1 MTRPRD
7 VAAAGLMAALTAV
20 LAFVRLPVPWSPV
33 PVSGQSL
40 AVMVAGALLGPRLG
54 ALSQAVYVLLG
65 AIGLPVYAGGM
76 GGLPVLL
83 GPTGG
88 YLIGFIL
95 GAYVT
100 GRIAGKG
107 GGRRP
112 ARLVLAFVLGGVVA
126 VYVPGIIQ
134 LALVTGTTL
143 RQAVVLGALP
153 FLPGDV
159 LKVAAATVLMRAL
172 RAHLSSEY
180 VVGQQDK
187 TELNGR

>member
-1 MTRPRD
+1 MRSPRD

-20 LAFVRLPVPWSPV
+20 LAYLRIPLPWSPV

-40 AVMVAGALLGPRLG
+40 AVMLAGALLGPRLG

-65 AIGLPVYAGGM
+65 AVGLPVYAGGM

-88 YLIGFIL
+88 YLLGFIA

-100 GRIAGKG
+100 GHLTGTARPP
-107 GGRRP
+107 RP
-112 ARLVLAFVLGGVVA
+112 ARLALALVLGGVVV
-126 VYVPGIIQ
+126 VYVPGVLQ
-134 LALVTGTTL
+134 LALVTGMPL

-153 FLPGDV
+153 FLPGDA
-159 LKVAAATVLMRAL
+159 LKVVAALAAL
-172 RAHLSSEY
+172 RALLPHLPSEN
-180 VVGQQDK
+180 GARRQDE
-187 TELNGR
+187 TELTRR

>member
-1 MTRPRD
+1 M
-7 VAAAGLMAALTAV
+7 AAAGLMAALTAV
-20 LAFVRLPVPWSPV
+20 LAYVRLPVPWSPV

-40 AVMVAGALLGPRLG
+40 AVMLAGALLGPRLG

-88 YLIGFIL
+88 YLFGFVL

-100 GRIAGKG
+100 GRVAGKAG
-107 GGRRP
+107 MLRP

-126 VYVPGIIQ
+126 VYVPGVVQ

-153 FLPGDV
+153 FLPGDG
-159 LKVAAATVLMRAL
+159 LKVAAATVVLRAL
-172 RAHLSSEY
+172 RAHLSSEN
-180 VVGQQDK
+180 VVDKQDE
-187 TELNGR
+187 TELTRR

>member
-1 MTRPRD
+1 M
-7 VAAAGLMAALTAV
+7 AAAGLMAALTAV
-20 LAFVRLPVPWSPV
+20 LAYVRLPVPWSPV

-40 AVMVAGALLGPRLG
+40 AVMLAGALLGPRLG

-88 YLIGFIL
+88 YLFGFVL

-100 GRIAGKG
+100 GRVAGKAG
-107 GGRRP
+107 MFRP

-126 VYVPGIIQ
+126 VYVPGVVQ

-153 FLPGDV
+153 FLPGDG
-159 LKVAAATVLMRAL
+159 LKVAAATVVLRAL
-172 RAHLSSEY
+172 RAHLSSEN
-180 VVGQQDK
+180 VVGKQDE
-187 TELNGR
+187 TELTRR

>member
-1 MTRPRD
+1 M
-7 VAAAGLMAALTAV
+7 AAAGLMAALTAV